1 MGRAILGDSLTNFIY
16 HMKLLSTLF
25 LTLTYFVVNAQ
36 GTPKIDGF
44 MGSDFGMTI
53 TQVKAV
59 NADKNYDYPDGFKGL
74 VVTNQSF
81 AGFSDCSLIWSFTE
95 SDKLFQGKVLTSP
108 DLEAQAMSLYDKITA
123 AISRKYGDGT
133 RLESYD
139 YPYEKGDGHWQ
150 TAFRLGKG
158 HLMTVWKDE
167 NDNTITV
174 KLDEDFY
181 IIVTY
186 WDAKLIDVAISEQN
200 NKNDE
205 DL

>member
-1 MGRAILGDSLTNFIY
+1 MRLLTTFFLAITC
-16 HMKLLSTLF
+16 
-25 LTLTYFVVNAQ
+25 FVVNAQ
-36 GTPKIDGF
+36 STPAIDGF

-59 NADKNYDYPDGFKGL
+59 NADKNYDYLDGYEGL
-74 VVTNQSF
+74 VVTKQSF
-81 AGFSDCSLIWSFTE
+81 AGFTDCSLIWSFTE
-95 SDKLFQGKVLTSP
+95 SGKLFQGKVLTSP

-123 AISRKYGDGT
+123 AISRKYGEGA
-133 RLESYD
+133 RLERYD

-158 HLMTVWKDE
+158 HLMTYWKDE

-174 KLDEDFY
+174 ELDEDFY
-181 IIVTY
+181 IKVTY
-186 WDAKLIDVAISEQN
+186 QDAKLIEVAIAEQN